1 LACSGSVVSE
11 VSGVSASA
19 RILVAEHDPEI
30 LSLIC
35 SVLIQEGAEPIGIE
49 SGREAAEFIDREKFD
64 GVFLDL
70 DMSDVSGL
78 KLIEKVR
85 WSKSNSRCPIVMITG
100 KPELDVVKKCFQ
112 AGANFFLEKP
122 VTPEQVRTL
131 FNATRGV
138 MLQERRRYQRAK
150 IRIPVACEWT
160 IQSLVQEA
168 QGESVNLSASGILLT
183 LRLTPP
189 SQGVVQLRFKLPGDP
204 RPFDLTSRVVSIRE
218 GGQVG
223 LSYVGIGEEDRRR
236 LAGFTDLAL
245 RSKLGFSSAR
255 SG

>member
-64 GVFLDL
+64 GVFLDF

-85 WSKSNSRCPIVMITG
+85 WSKSSSRCPIVMITG
-100 KPELDVVKKCFQ
+100 KHELDVVKKCFQ
-112 AGANFFLEKP
+112 AGANFFLEEP
-122 VTPEQVRTL
+122 VTPEQVRT
-131 FNATRGV
+131 
-138 MLQERRRYQRAK
+138 RRYQRAK

-245 RSKLGFSSAR
+245 RSKLGSSSAR